1 MNVVII
7 EDDLIAKDI
16 LVEILSSIKM
26 DLEIDA
32 CCSTLRAGKSAIKKY
47 QPTILFLDIELPD
60 GKGIDMLDEIDNRY
74 KFETIFTT
82 SHDSYAIDAFRKNAV
97 DYILKPVTK
106 KLVHKAVLK
115 VANRIAYYKEL
126 EEATILKERIKAL
139 NEKQETKFLLSTK
152 DGMQIVLAKDIIKV
166 ESVTNYSCFYLK
178 NNKKIISSKTLT
190 SFEDKLK
197 NNHFYRIHRSVMI
210 NLNHIQNIKHDKQK
224 GYVVVMNDNT
234 EIEIARRKRKEFLQ
248 LFS

>member
-1 MNVVII
+1 MNIVII
-7 EDDLIAKDI
+7 EDDPVAKDI
-16 LVEILSSIKM
+16 LVEILTSINL
-26 DLEIDA
+26 DLRIDN
-32 CCSTLRAGKSAIKKY
+32 CSSTLREGKKAIKKH
-47 QPTILFLDIELPD
+47 QPNILFLDIELPD
-60 GKGIDMLDEIDNRY
+60 GKGIDMLDEIDKRY

-82 SHDSYAIDAFRKNAV
+82 SHDSYAIEAFRKNAV

-115 VANRIAYYKEL
+115 VANRIALYKGL
-126 EEATILKERIKAL
+126 EEAAILKERMKAL

-152 DGMQIVLAKDIIKV
+152 DGIQIVFASDIIRV
-166 ESVTNYSCFYLK
+166 ESVRNYSCFYLN

-197 NNHFYRIHRSVMI
+197 LNHFYRVHRSVMI

-224 GYVVVMNDNT
+224 GYVVVMNDNI